1 LGSWEFLLNPAWLA
15 GFLRVA
21 IRRRKKIMK
30 HPKLM
35 VCCLAAIFL
44 LATSLPLLAAD
55 AKVPVY
61 KLPTRGAPAGRVGG
75 GTRGDKNAFVL
86 SVLAPDHSGFTT
98 SEQPSLYWF
107 ISNSTSLPIEL
118 TVIDSK
124 GIKPILETRL
134 PAPVKE
140 GIQQVRL
147 GDYKIHLKQGEGY
160 RWFVAVVTDADR
172 RSKDI
177 LAGGAI
183 ERVDM
188 PEALK
193 AKLTQSA
200 KSDFPFIYAEEGL
213 WYDALQSISDLIDAA
228 PQNAELRKQR
238 TALLTQVGLP
248 STNE

>member
-1 LGSWEFLLNPAWLA
+1 MNY
-15 GFLRVA
+15 LRP
-21 IRRRKKIMK
+21 I
-30 HPKLM
+30 
-35 VCCLAAIFL
+35 VCCSAAIII

-55 AKVPVY
+55 ANVPVY
-61 KLPTRGAPAGRVGG
+61 KIPTRGAPGGRVGG
-75 GTRGDKNAFVL
+75 GTRGDRNVFVL
-86 SVLAPDHSGFTT
+86 SALAPDHSGFTT

-147 GDYKIHLKQGEGY
+147 ADYKVQLKQGEAY
-160 RWFVAVVTDADR
+160 RWFVAVVPDADR

-200 KSDFPFIYAEEGL
+200 KTDIPFVFAEAGL
-213 WYDALQSISDLIDAA
+213 WYDALQSISDLIDAT
-228 PQNAELRKQR
+228 PQNTELRKQR
-238 TALLTQVGLP
+238 TALLTQIGLP
-248 STNE
+248 SPNE

>member
-1 LGSWEFLLNPAWLA
+1 MKY
-15 GFLRVA
+15 LRA
-21 IRRRKKIMK
+21 
-30 HPKLM
+30 M
-35 VCCLAAIFL
+35 VYCSAAIFI

-61 KLPTRGAPAGRVGG
+61 KLPTRGAPGGRVGG
-75 GTRGDKNAFVL
+75 GTRGDKNVFVL
-86 SVLAPDHSGFTT
+86 SVLAPDHSALTT

-147 GDYKIHLKQGEGY
+147 ADHKIHLKQGEAY
-160 RWFVAVVTDADR
+160 RWFVAVVPDADR

-183 ERVDM
+183 ERVDV
-188 PEALK
+188 PEGLK
-193 AKLTQSA
+193 AKLSQSA
-200 KSDFPFIYAEEGL
+200 NNDIPFIYAEAGL
-213 WYDALQSISDLIDAA
+213 WYDALQSISDLIDTA
-228 PQNAELRKQR
+228 PQNSELRKQR